1 MKLKRMTIGVRV
13 AGIVALALAGLV
25 VFATAGILELRRQIL
40 DGRESTLR
48 SIIDASETIV
58 LHYEAKAREGKLPE
72 ADAKAAALEAIA
84 ALRYDGVE
92 YVWVN
97 DLDHRFVMHPISPQL
112 VGRDMR
118 DLQDAN
124 GKYLLREIVRIARTP
139 EKEGFMTYVWPRP
152 GSEVPVDKRSFFRL
166 FEPWGWI
173 FATGMYV
180 DDVGTLVMERA
191 LRVAGILAL
200 IAAVVLAASALV
212 ARTIVV
218 PVRRM
223 TEAMHRLAGGDTGA
237 EIPVTARQDEIGDM
251 ARAVLVFRDN
261 ALERA
266 RLEDEREA
274 ERTARERRVV
284 AMAELVSSFEAD
296 VAASLGAVGQA
307 AGTMQGVARRMAEVA
322 DHTSGQAA
330 GAATAVEQTSSN
342 VQMVAAAAEEVAA
355 STEEIARQVGMS
367 SRISGEAVEAVSR
380 SSAAVEGLSAAAEK
394 IDQVVRMISEIAGQT
409 NLLALNATI
418 EAARAGEAGKGFAVV
433 ASEVKALA
441 NQTARATGDIAAH
454 IVTMQQAT
462 AGTVDAITGI
472 GGVIARITQGTDQIA
487 AAADQQ
493 KAAAAEIA
501 RNASEAATGTQQASR
516 SAGAVSSAAEDARVS
531 AADVLSASS
540 ALSVEADGLRKRVE
554 GFLVAIRAA

>member
-1 MKLKRMTIGVRV
+1 MKMERITVGLRV
-13 AGIVALALAGLV
+13 ASIVALALVGLV
-25 VFATAGILELRRQIL
+25 VFATVGILELRQQIL
-40 DGRESTLR
+40 DGREATLR
-48 SIIDASETIV
+48 SIIDASENIAR
-58 LHYEAKAREGKLPE
+58 HYETKAREGAMTE
-72 ADAKAAALEAIA
+72 ADAKAAALEAIS

-97 DLDHRFVMHPISPQL
+97 DLNHRFVMHPVSPQL

-118 DLQDAN
+118 NLQDAN
-124 GKYLLREIVRIARTP
+124 GKLLLQEIVRIVSTP
-139 EKEGFMTYVWPRP
+139 EKEGFMDYVWPKP
-152 GSEVPVDKRSFFRL
+152 GSDVPVEKRSFFRL
-166 FEPWGWI
+166 NDSWGWI
-173 FATGMYV
+173 FATGMYI

-191 LRVAGILAL
+191 LRFAGILAL
-200 IAAVVLAASALV
+200 IAVAVLAASVLV
-212 ARTIVV
+212 ARTIVL

-223 TEAMHRLAGGDTGA
+223 TESMHKLAGGDTGV
-237 EIPVTARQDEIGDM
+237 EIPATERRDEIGDM

-261 ALERA
+261 AIERA
-266 RLEDEREA
+266 RLEEEREA
-274 ERTARERRVV
+274 ERAERERRVV
-284 AMAELVSSFEAD
+284 RMAELIASFEAD
-296 VAASLGAVGQA
+296 VATSLGAVGQA

-330 GAATAVEQTSSN
+330 GAASAVEQTSSN

-355 STEEIARQVGMS
+355 STEEIARQVGLS
-367 SRISGEAVEAVSR
+367 SRISSEAVEAVSR

-472 GGVIARITQGTDQIA
+472 GDVIARITQGTDQIA

-501 RNASEAATGTQQASR
+501 RNASEAAVGTQQASR
-516 SAGAVSSAAEDARVS
+516 SASAVSSAAEEARIS
-531 AADVLSASS
+531 AADVLSAST
-540 ALSVEADGLRKRVE
+540 ALSAEADGLRKRVE
-554 GFLVAIRAA
+554 GFLAAIRAA

>member
-1 MKLKRMTIGVRV
+1 MKLKRITIGLRV
-13 AGIVALALAGLV
+13 SGIVALAIVGLV
-25 VFATAGILELRRQIL
+25 VLATAGILDLRQQIL

-48 SIIDASETIV
+48 SVVDASEAIV
-58 LHYEAKAREGKLPE
+58 GHYEVLARDGAMDE
-72 ADAKAAALEAIA
+72 ADAKAAALEAIGA
-84 ALRYDGVE
+84 MRYDGIE
-92 YVWVN
+92 YVWIN
-97 DLDHRFVMHPISPQL
+97 DLEHRFVMHPISPQL

-118 DLQDAN
+118 DLQDPT
-124 GKYLLREIVRIARTP
+124 GTYILREVVRIARTP
-139 EKEGFMTYVWPRP
+139 EGEGFLSYMWPKP
-152 GSEVPVDKRSFFRL
+152 GNEEPVDKRSFFRL
-166 FEPWGWI
+166 FEPWGWV
-173 FATGMYV
+173 FGTGMYI
-180 DDVGTLVMERA
+180 DDIGALVMERA
-191 LRVAGILAL
+191 LRFAGMVALVA
-200 IAAVVLAASALV
+200 AAVLVASVLV
-212 ARTIVV
+212 ARTIVL
-218 PVRRM
+218 PIRRI
-223 TEAMHRLAGGDTGA
+223 TQAMHQLAGGDT
-237 EIPVTARQDEIGDM
+237 EFDMPVSAQGDEIGDM
-251 ARAVLVFRDN
+251 ARAVLVFRNN
-261 ALERA
+261 AVERA
-266 RLEDEREA
+266 RLTDEREA
-274 ERTARERRVV
+274 ERTERERRVV
-284 AMAELVSSFEAD
+284 AMAELVTSFEAD
-296 VAASLGAVGQA
+296 VEATLGAVGSA

-322 DHTSGQAA
+322 DHTSGQAT
-330 GAATAVEQTSSN
+330 GAATAVEQTSAN

-367 SRISGEAVEAVSR
+367 SRISVEAVEAVSR

-472 GGVIARITQGTDQIA
+472 GGVIARITQGTEQIA
-487 AAADQQ
+487 SAADQQ

-516 SAGAVSSAAEDARVS
+516 SAEAVSAAADDARVS

-540 ALSVEADGLRKRVE
+540 TLSVEAEGLRNRVE
-554 GFLVAIRAA
+554 GFLAAIRAA